1 MHVRADLLFWPLV
14 IASLAAI
21 SIFLA
26 GTPDTAL
33 NEHVQS
39 AQVLVYLIVFAAGVT
54 IAGAGRLLFRGGA
67 ETARHS
73 VLWLC
78 MVAVGVFAY
87 SSQAEIIALYDRAR
101 GNIYPSVALSR
112 TQNEAQFRRNW
123 DGHYRVEARIN
134 GVRERL
140 LIDTGASMV
149 LLPYEAIHEFGI
161 DPDTLDYS
169 TPVTTANGQSTV
181 ASVTID
187 VIRIGPIEVFDVP
200 AAVAQ
205 PGRLKMGL
213 LGMSFLDKLEETSFR
228 GDRLILRK

>member
-1 MHVRADLLFWPLV
+1 M
-14 IASLAAI
+14 
-21 SIFLA
+21 SIYLA
-26 GTPDTAL
+26 GSPGDIL
-33 NEHVQS
+33 NEHVRS
-39 AQVLVYLIVFAAGVT
+39 AQILVYMVVFAAGVT
-54 IAGAGRLLFRGGA
+54 IAGAARLLFRGGA

-73 VLWLC
+73 VIWLC
-78 MVAVGVFAY
+78 MVVVAVFAY
-87 SSQAEIIALYDRAR
+87 TSKAEIEALYERAR

-112 TQNEAQFRRNW
+112 TQNEAEFRRTW

-149 LLPYEAIHEFGI
+149 LLPYETIHEFGI
-161 DPDTLDYS
+161 EPDSLDYS

-181 ASVTID
+181 APITIET
-187 VIRIGPIEVFDVP
+187 IRIGTIEVFDVP

-213 LGMSFLDKLEETSFR
+213 LGMSFLDKLEETSFK